1 MMDYSLETAEK
12 TLEGCLGCNQNC
24 DECAEIGAVLDSL
37 MIVRH
42 YTHEI
47 SVYEDAEEMEIER
60 LLTA

>member
-1 MMDYSLETAEK
+1 MKNLNRAAAEMQLEK
-12 TLEGCLGCNQNC
+12 CQGCNENC
-24 DECAEIGAVLDSL
+24 NECLDIASVLDSL